1 VEAQACGTPVIAYG
15 KGGSLETVRGW
26 GDTANPTGV
35 FFEQQT
41 VESLNRAVDTF
52 EAKLAEFDPVAIR
65 RHAETFS
72 TARFRR
78 EFKSFVD
85 RAVQTWQAEN
95 RQPMHHIDA
104 TP

>member
-26 GDTANPTGV
+26 GLSPTGV
-35 FFEQQT
+35 FFEHQSL
-41 VESLNRAVDTF
+41 ESLNRAVDTF
-52 EAKLAEFDPVAIR
+52 EAKLAEFDPIAIR

-72 TARFRR
+72 TPRFCR

-104 TP
+104 RP